1 MKTITKKKTLILL
14 SIGIFMIAVSQTLSH
29 YIHLTDLG
37 KGSTIGIGIGLLL
50 TALFFGNLKTRK

>member
-1 MKTITKKKTLILL
+1 MLL

-50 TALFFGNLKTRK
+50 TALFFGNFKTRK